1 MTTLWIVPL
10 VVAAIGLVFVAL
22 SARRVADEASELRQA
37 FLRAGEL
44 RPALVEIHTTARA
57 LRRSR

>member
-10 VVAAIGLVFVAL
+10 LVAAVGLVLVAV
-22 SARRVADEASELRQA
+22 SARRVADEASDLREA
-37 FLRAGEL
+37 FHRAGEL
-44 RPALVEIHTTARA
+44 RPALVEIHTAARA